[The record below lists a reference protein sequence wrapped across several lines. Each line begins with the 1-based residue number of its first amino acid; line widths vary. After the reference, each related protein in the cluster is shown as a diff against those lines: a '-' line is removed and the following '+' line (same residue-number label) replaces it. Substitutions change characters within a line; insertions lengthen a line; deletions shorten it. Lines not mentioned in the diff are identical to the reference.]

1 MKTKT
6 ILSIIIIIS
15 FFSEWV
21 NFNNLFNSIEL
32 SAKTEDINGILTGYE
47 IPGVINKF
55 ERFGIIEIFF
65 SYLMFLIPLLAAI
78 NIVLDIKKRNRL
90 KINEFHLSFFFSAI
104 IFIIVLNIKSDF
116 YMIFEPGF
124 YVSIII
130 PIVALILYIKSKN
143 KTKENIDNSIE
154 YNRLKSMLDRNII
167 TQETFIQETDRLFQ
181 ISKTDTSK

>member
-1 MKTKT
+1 MKAKT

-21 NFNNLFNSIEL
+21 NINNLFGFFESEFLEL
-32 SAKTEDINGILTGYE
+32 KNGLISGFEIPYKITKIRKIGLLGIL
-47 IPGVINKF
+47 
-55 ERFGIIEIFF
+55 F
-65 SYLMFLIPLLAAI
+65 SYLMYLIPLLALI
-78 NIVLDIKKRNRL
+78 NIILDIKKRNRL
-90 KINEFHLSFFFSAI
+90 KINEFHLAFFFSVI

-124 YVSIII
+124 YVSIFI
-130 PIVALILYIKSKN
+130 PIIVFIMYIKSKI
-143 KTKENIDNSIE
+143 KTEEHIDNSIE

-181 ISKTDTSK
+181 NSKTDSSK